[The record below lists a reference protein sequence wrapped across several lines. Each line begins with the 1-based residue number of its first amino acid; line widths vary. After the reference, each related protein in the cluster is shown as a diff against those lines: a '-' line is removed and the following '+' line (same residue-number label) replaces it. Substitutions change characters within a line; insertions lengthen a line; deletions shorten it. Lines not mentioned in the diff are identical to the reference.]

1 MINLVIFVF
10 FVLDQSKSLTFYAC
24 GTSGPLEKNYTVCFT
39 SFSICMTVA
48 LIIATRFDFS
58 YDNDEQV
65 PLNTLNR
72 DLKRTINPTGKSQ
85 QTNQQYIHNVINDEP
100 QIEIN
105 VNEQQQY
112 HSSNAIKIMQLI
124 QIFFTLKNGIFL
136 FIAW

>member
-1 MINLVIFVF
+1 
-10 FVLDQSKSLTFYAC
+10 
-24 GTSGPLEKNYTVCFT
+24 
-39 SFSICMTVA
+39 MTVA

-72 DLKRTINPTGKSQ
+72 DLKRTIYPTAKSQ
-85 QTNQQYIHNVINDEP
+85 QTNQQYIHSVVNDEP

-124 QIFFTLKNGIFL
+124 QIFLTLKNGIFL